1 MLRIATLTYS
11 FNALVLKNV
20 GRFHHIE
27 NSGIVD
33 LSFGS
38 VRISGR
44 CLLRFFLIW
53 VRTGSQV
60 KHLYSYYLS
69 GFAQGVTVKHLYY
82 FVSYPLHLRGRP
94 PKGRDVKIFE
104 VVVGH

>member
-11 FNALVLKNV
+11 FNALVLKKCWALSPC
-20 GRFHHIE
+20 FHHIE

-44 CLLRFFLIW
+44 CLLL
-53 VRTGSQV
+53 
-60 KHLYSYYLS
+60 
-69 GFAQGVTVKHLYY
+69 
-82 FVSYPLHLRGRP
+82 SYPLHLRGRP

>member
-44 CLLRFFLIW
+44 CLLL
-53 VRTGSQV
+53 
-60 KHLYSYYLS
+60 
-69 GFAQGVTVKHLYY
+69 
-82 FVSYPLHLRGRP
+82 SYPLHLRGRP